1 MKRTAIAA
9 VVLAVGLSAGAAETT
24 YKVDPVHSSVNF
36 RVKHMGTSYA
46 HGRFNAVEG
55 KFALDDADPSK
66 SSFEV
71 KIKAA
76 SVDTNHKIRDGH
88 LTGPDL
94 FNAKQ
99 YPTISFKSTKV
110 SPGTD
115 GTSMSVTGD
124 LTFHGVTK
132 PIIVKMEKV
141 GTGKGMKGEALAG
154 VESEFVIKRSD
165 FGVKAMT
172 GMLGEDVRVTVSL
185 EGVKS

>member
-9 VVLAVGLSAGAAETT
+9 VVLAAGLSAGAAETT

-55 KFALDDADPSK
+55 KFALDDADPAR

-71 KIKAA
+71 KIKAD
-76 SVDTNHKIRDGH
+76 SVDTNHKGRDAH
-88 LTGPDL
+88 LTGTDL

-99 YPTISFKSTKV
+99 YPSIGFKSTKV
-110 SPGTD
+110 APSSD
-115 GTSMSVTGD
+115 GTTMDVTGD

-132 PIIVKMEKV
+132 PVTVKMEKV

-154 VESEFVIKRSD
+154 VETTFTLKRSD
-165 FGVKAMT
+165 FGVKAMA

-185 EGVKS
+185 EGIKS